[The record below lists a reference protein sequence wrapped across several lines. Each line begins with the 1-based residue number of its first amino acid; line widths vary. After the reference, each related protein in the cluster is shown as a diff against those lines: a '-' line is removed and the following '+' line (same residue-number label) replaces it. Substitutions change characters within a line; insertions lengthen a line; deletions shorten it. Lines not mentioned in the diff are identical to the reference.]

1 MRNARG
7 IFCAPKPL
15 PRLLQ
20 AKNQSGAGRKRR
32 CDFRREITFCP
43 SPVRGKRL
51 PFLPALRKNLLHNR
65 QRLKRP
71 ASFCPVTHAS
81 GEQKHYAQQR
91 FPPQASAPACGKCVS
106 PDSPFCLVAQASDAQ
121 RAAKTAAESGA
132 MGRQKRKTCRQT
144 PSHPV
149 FCPVLRIL

>member
-32 CDFRREITFCP
+32 CDFRRAITFCP
-43 SPVRGKRL
+43 SSVRGKRL
-51 PFLPALRKNLLHNR
+51 PFLPALRKNLLHSR

-91 FPPQASAPACGKCVS
+91 GKS
-106 PDSPFCLVAQASDAQ
+106 K
-121 RAAKTAAESGA
+121 RA
-132 MGRQKRKTCRQT
+132 QKRRSVVINGKTCRQT
-144 PSHPV
+144 PRTPFSAL
-149 FCPVLRIL
+149 FCAYYDRQSTMSNIPYLVGKIKKYHNILCFNH

>member
-32 CDFRREITFCP
+32 CDFRRAITFCP
-43 SPVRGKRL
+43 SPVRGKGL

-71 ASFCPVTHAS
+71 ASFCPVTHTS

-91 FPPQASAPACGKCVS
+91 GKS
-106 PDSPFCLVAQASDAQ
+106 K
-121 RAAKTAAESGA
+121 RA
-132 MGRQKRKTCRQT
+132 QKRRSVVKTVKRVRKRRRTPFAPFRTYYDRQST
-144 PSHPV
+144 MSNIPYLVGKIKKYHK
-149 FCPVLRIL
+149 ILCFNH